1 MLVAVVE
8 VEWEPG
14 LVYEVSLSCL
24 GLVFSLHKEK
34 SDICRMELFALA
46 MALLEQRAA
55 LSPRVH
61 IHHVAYICDG
71 HGPIR
76 S

>member
-14 LVYEVSLSCL
+14 LVYEVSRSCL

-34 SDICRMELFALA
+34 SDISRIEGVCLGNG
-46 MALLEQRAA
+46 
-55 LSPRVH
+55 S
-61 IHHVAYICDG
+61 
-71 HGPIR
+71 